1 MHPRCGLLLLFC
13 VFAREVTSWT
23 VAFARPR
30 LAKSQTLSSYQR
42 NAVRVAVSTRFL
54 SSTDLPEREIE
65 EVDEEV
71 QRDLEL
77 ENKLAL
83 DQYNAL
89 KGDSALLLTSTFLR
103 WDEILDVLEYGVLD
117 VETIDDI
124 LVECDVKQGFMTFEQ
139 FKEVVT
145 LINDAQL
152 ALEQEEFDDPSQREG
167 LLWEVEEEEEEAGK
181 QQQLDRETEM
191 RVQELLAGLG
201 MKKRQPKP

>member
-1 MHPRCGLLLLFC
+1 M
-13 VFAREVTSWT
+13 
-23 VAFARPR
+23 
-30 LAKSQTLSSYQR
+30 
-42 NAVRVAVSTRFL
+42 
-54 SSTDLPEREIE
+54 
-65 EVDEEV
+65 
-71 QRDLEL
+71 EL

-167 LLWEVEEEEEEAGK
+167 LLWEVEEEEEAGK
-181 QQQLDRETEM
+181 QQQLDRETEL

>member
-1 MHPRCGLLLLFC
+1 MVYLC
-13 VFAREVTSWT
+13 VFARKVTSWSS
-23 VAFARPR
+23 AFALPR
-30 LAKSQTLSSYQR
+30 LTKSQTLAPC
-42 NAVRVAVSTRFL
+42 NAVRRYL
-54 SSTDLPEREIE
+54 SSTDLPEREIPLE

-89 KGDSALLLTSTFLR
+89 KGDTALLQTSTFMR

-124 LVECDVKQGFMTFEQ
+124 LTECDVTQGFMTFAQ

-152 ALEQEEFDDPSQREG
+152 ALEQEEFGDPTQREG
-167 LLWEVEEEEEEAGK
+167 ELWEVEEEEEIGK
-181 QQQLDRETEM
+181 QQQLEKETEV

-201 MKKRQPKP
+201 MKKRQPEP